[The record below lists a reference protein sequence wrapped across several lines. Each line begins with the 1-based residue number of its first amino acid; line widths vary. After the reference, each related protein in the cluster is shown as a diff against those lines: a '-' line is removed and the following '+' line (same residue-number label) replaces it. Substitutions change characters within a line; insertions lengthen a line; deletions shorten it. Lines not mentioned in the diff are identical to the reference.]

1 MSGGRDWKGGSDDP
15 GEPAS
20 RPLPPQLDPRGDP
33 RRARGGVPP
42 RPPRSAPSS
51 SSPPRTVLPGGRP
64 APVRQ
69 KGRVARALSV
79 LAAVLS
85 FAVLASAVGGYVMVK
100 RYDGNIN
107 RLPDLALGQNRPAD
121 APRDAQNVLIVGSDS
136 RGNLKAGEGTQGRGD
151 TFVSGQR
158 SDTVI
163 LAHLY
168 GDSDT
173 AQLVSFPRDSWV
185 TIPAYV
191 GEGGKQ
197 VAAHDSKLNAAFFEG
212 GPALLIDTIESLSG
226 LSIDR
231 YMQVDFDGFQ
241 TIVNRLDGVEVC
253 LAEAA
258 KEKDSG
264 IDLPAGRQTIKGDQA
279 LAFVRQRKGLPN
291 GDIDRIRRQQ
301 QFIGA
306 IVRKVL
312 SAGTLANPLRL
323 NGVIDAA
330 TESLKVDDGTSFGD
344 LQDLALRFRS
354 FSSGGVSF
362 TTVPITNP
370 AGRRQRQSVVL
381 LDEAGLATLFDG
393 LRRDVAPQTPDPVPS
408 AAPSQAL
415 VVRPGAVRVRV
426 FNGAGVTGLGRKAFG
441 DLERVGFQLVG
452 TAGNRGADAARTTIL
467 YGPDKA
473 DSARTLAAA
482 IPGAVVQP
490 DPSLTATLEVV
501 VGANYTGTKAVT
513 VTAKPAPQ
521 TPSASA
527 SPPVRTAAEDP
538 CAL

>member
-1 MSGGRDWKGGSDDP
+1 MSGGRDWKGGSDNP
-15 GEPAS
+15 VEPAS

-42 RPPRSAPSS
+42 R
-51 SSPPRTVLPGGRP
+51 TVLPGGRS

-85 FAVLASAVGGYVMVK
+85 FAVLASAVGGYVLVK

-107 RLPDLALGQNRPAD
+107 RLPDLALGQDRPPD

-136 RGNLKAGEGTQGRGD
+136 RGDLKAGEGTQGRGD

-185 TIPAYV
+185 TIPAHV

-197 VAAHDSKLNAAFFEG
+197 VAAHDSKLNSAFFEG
-212 GPALLIDTIESLSG
+212 GPALLIATIESLSG
-226 LSIDR
+226 LSIDH
-231 YMQVDFDGFQ
+231 YVQVDFDGFQ

-253 LAEAA
+253 LTKAA

-264 IDLPAGRQTIKGDQA
+264 IDLQAGRQTIKGDQA

-301 QFIGA
+301 QFIGG

-330 TESLKVDDGTSFGD
+330 TASLKVDDGTSFGD
-344 LQDLALRFRS
+344 LQDLALRFRG
-354 FSSGGVSF
+354 FSTGGVIF
-362 TTVPITNP
+362 TTVPITDP
-370 AGRRQRQSVVL
+370 AARRQRQSVVL

-467 YGPDKA
+467 HGPDKA

-490 DPSLTATLEVV
+490 DPSLGATLEVV
-501 VGANYTGTKAVT
+501 VGADYTGTKAVT
-513 VTAKPAPQ
+513 VTAQPTPQ

-527 SPPVRTAAEDP
+527 SPAVRTAAEDP
-538 CAL
+538 CAP

>member
-1 MSGGRDWKGGSDDP
+1 MSGGRDWKGGSEGPVEPDP
-15 GEPAS
+15 
-20 RPLPPQLDPRGDP
+20 RPLPPHLDPRGDP
-33 RRARGGVPP
+33 RRARGGI
-42 RPPRSAPSS
+42 
-51 SSPPRTVLPGGRP
+51 PPRTVLPGGRS

-85 FAVLASAVGGYVMVK
+85 FAVLASAVGGYVLVK

-107 RLPDLALGQNRPAD
+107 RLPNLALGQDRPPD

-136 RGNLKAGEGTQGRGD
+136 RGDLKAGEGTQGRGD

-185 TIPAYV
+185 TIPAHV

-197 VAAHDSKLNAAFFEG
+197 VAAHDSKLNSAFFEG
-212 GPALLIDTIESLSG
+212 GPALLIATIESLSG
-226 LSIDR
+226 LSIDH
-231 YMQVDFDGFQ
+231 YVQVDFDGFQ

-253 LAEAA
+253 LTKAA

-264 IDLPAGRQTIKGDQA
+264 IDLQAGRQTIKGDQA

-301 QFIGA
+301 QFIGG

-330 TESLKVDDGTSFGD
+330 TASLKVDDGTSFGD
-344 LQDLALRFRS
+344 LQDLALRFRG
-354 FSSGGVSF
+354 FSTGGVIF
-362 TTVPITNP
+362 TTVPITDP
-370 AGRRQRQSVVL
+370 AARRQRQSVVL
-381 LDEAGLATLFDG
+381 LDEAGLATLFEG

-452 TAGNRGADAARTTIL
+452 TAGNRGADAART
-467 YGPDKA
+467 
-473 DSARTLAAA
+473 LAAA
-482 IPGAVVQP
+482 IPGSVVQP
-490 DPSLTATLEVV
+490 DPSLGATLEVV
-501 VGANYTGTKAVT
+501 VGADYTGTKAVT
-513 VTAKPAPQ
+513 VTAQPTPQ

-527 SPPVRTAAEDP
+527 SPAVRTAAEDP
-538 CAL
+538 CAP

>member
-1 MSGGRDWKGGSDDP
+1 MSDGRDWKAGGSD
-15 GEPAS
+15 PAES
-20 RPLPPQLDPRGDP
+20 AAPPLPPHLDP
-33 RRARGGVPP
+33 RRARGGGPP
-42 RPPRSAPSS
+42 LPARTAPAKAA
-51 SSPPRTVLPGGRP
+51 LPQA
-64 APVRQ
+64 APVRR
-69 KGRVARALSV
+69 KGRLARTLSV

-85 FAVLASAVGGYVMVK
+85 FAVLASAIGGYVLVK

-136 RGNLKAGEGTQGRGD
+136 RGDLKAGEGTQGRGD

-168 GDSDT
+168 GNADT

-191 GEGGKQ
+191 KAGKQ
-197 VAAHDSKLNAAFFEG
+197 VAARESKLNSAFFEG
-212 GPALLIDTIESLSG
+212 GPALLIDTIEGLTG

-253 LAEAA
+253 LTEAA

-264 IDLPAGRQTIKGDQA
+264 IDLQAGRQTIKGGQA

-301 QFIGA
+301 QFIGG

-330 TESLKVDDGTSFGD
+330 TEALKVDDATSFGD
-344 LQDLALRFRS
+344 LQDLALRFRG
-354 FSSGGVSF
+354 FSSGGVIFS
-362 TTVPITNP
+362 TVPIADQN
-370 AGRRQRQSVVL
+370 AKRQRQDVVL
-381 LDEAGLATLFDG
+381 LDDAKLTPFFDG
-393 LRRDVAPQTPDPVPS
+393 MRRDIAPQTPDAAPS
-408 AAPSQAL
+408 TAPSQAL
-415 VVRPGAVRVRV
+415 MVRPGAVRVRV

-452 TAGNRGADAARTTIL
+452 TAGNRGADAARTTVFH
-467 YGPDKA
+467 GPDKG

-482 IPGAVVQP
+482 IPGSVVQL
-490 DPSLTATLEVV
+490 DPALAATLEVV
-501 VGANYTGTKAVT
+501 VGADYSGTRPVT
-513 VTAKPAPQ
+513 VTGQPTPA
-521 TPSASA
+521 ASA

-538 CAL
+538 CAR

>member
-1 MSGGRDWKGGSDDP
+1 MSGGKDWKAGPDDP
-15 GEPAS
+15 VEPAS
-20 RPLPPQLDPRGDP
+20 RPLPPQLDP

-42 RPPRSAPSS
+42 RPPRSAPSP

-136 RGNLKAGEGTQGRGD
+136 RGDLKAGEGTQGRGD

-212 GPALLIDTIESLSG
+212 GPALLIATIESLSG

-231 YMQVDFDGFQ
+231 YVQVDFDGFQ

-301 QFIGA
+301 QFIGG

-330 TESLKVDDGTSFGD
+330 TESLVVDDATSFGD
-344 LQDLALRFRS
+344 LQDLALRFRG
-354 FSSGGVSF
+354 FSTGGVIF
-362 TTVPITNP
+362 TTVPITDP

-452 TAGNRGADAARTTIL
+452 TAGNRGADAARTTVL
-467 YGPDKA
+467 HGPDKA

-490 DPSLTATLEVV
+490 DPSLEATLEVV

-538 CAL
+538 CAP